1 MKISELSEKSLE
13 EMKVLLL
20 SLRKTQFRYR
30 MQKAT
35 SQLTQTHL
43 IGEVKSDI
51 ARVKTVIRQRAGDNH
66 G

>member
-1 MKISELSEKSLE
+1 MKFSELSDKSPE
-13 EMKVLLL
+13 EMKLLLL

-30 MQKAT
+30 MQRAT

-43 IGEVKSDI
+43 LGQVKSDI
-51 ARVKTVIRQRAGDNH
+51 ARVKTAIRQSAGDNH